1 MHYTASR
8 GQEEGEK
15 ERKEL
20 ERAKMMQEGTLRELQ
35 AQLEALQNIQD
46 AYDTATEQLNF
57 VQVRAAQQQLCK
69 QQRAPTLVQVYS
81 GTREKKAHSAV
92 TVPRIA
98 CSARARNA
106 ACCAAGRAFVC
117 ARHVR

>member
-46 AYDTATEQLNF
+46 AYETATEQLNF
-57 VQVRAAQQQLCK
+57 VQVRAALNQQMCE
-69 QQRAPTLVQVYS
+69 QQR
-81 GTREKKAHSAV
+81 HSAN
-92 TVPRIA
+92 A
-98 CSARARNA
+98 CAS
-106 ACCAAGRAFVC
+106 VQW
-117 ARHVR
+117 HT

>member
-57 VQVRAAQQQLCK
+57 VQVRERHSTAN
-69 QQRAPTLVQVYS
+69 VQ
-81 GTREKKAHSAV
+81 T
-92 TVPRIA
+92 TA
-98 CSARARNA
+98 CANA
-106 ACCAAGRAFVC
+106 CASVQW
-117 ARHVR
+117 HT

>member
-57 VQVRAAQQQLCK
+57 VQVRAALNSNVRTTAC
-69 QQRAPTLVQVYS
+69 ANACASVQWH
-81 GTREKKAHSAV
+81 T
-92 TVPRIA
+92 
-98 CSARARNA
+98 
-106 ACCAAGRAFVC
+106 
-117 ARHVR
+117 